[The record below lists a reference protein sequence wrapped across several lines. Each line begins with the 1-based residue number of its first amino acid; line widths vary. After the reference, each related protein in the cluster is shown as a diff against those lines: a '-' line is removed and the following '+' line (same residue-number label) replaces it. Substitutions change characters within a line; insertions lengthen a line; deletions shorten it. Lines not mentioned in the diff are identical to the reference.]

1 MRRAAVLVS
10 AGLPRCWRRAASA
23 QNDRPRNLILFVPDG
38 LRGRIVTPQTAPT
51 MAEVRDKG
59 VNFKNSHS
67 LFPTFTT
74 ANASAMATGHHLGDT
89 GDFSNTIYT
98 GYPVEAAGGTV
109 TPFLESDPVL
119 RDVDEHFGGD
129 YLNEETVL
137 KMARA
142 KGYSTAAMGKLGPT
156 LIFDHTDKIGA
167 DGLHSIVID
176 DATGSKNGVPL
187 SQEMQAALTKAG
199 LPLVTPSRG
208 ESAKAGDAKTP
219 GTLVP
224 NTAQQAYFADVAT
237 KVVLPMFKARNKP
250 FVLVFWSRDPDGSQH
265 NNGDSL
271 NTVTPGING
280 PTSIAGIHNAD
291 DNLAQLRKALDDL
304 GLAASTNI
312 IISSD
317 HGFSTISKESKSSPA
332 AKASY
337 DDTPKDFLPMGFLAI
352 DLAKAL
358 DLPLF
363 DPNDKNARVADN
375 AHPKAGNGLLG
386 NDPDKPDLVVANNG
400 GSDLIYLP
408 NKDKKLAAR
417 TIKALLEQDYVSGLF
432 VDDKLGRFPGTLE
445 MSQLGLKG
453 KAVTPTPSIVVNFR
467 SYTTGCDEPTN
478 CSVEVADTVL
488 RQGQGMHGSFGRGDT
503 MNFTA
508 AIGPDFKAG
517 YVDPLPVS
525 NADVGMTIAQLMGL
539 HTAAAGGLIGRV
551 MSEALPNGIIP
562 KAADGNDHLQAGS
575 QRTADDRE
583 VPARAVATLF
593 RCGGISG
600 ANGRPRSR
608 RRQTKNGGEITPPS
622 QLCRFPGDG
631 YIPMSNTFGR
641 CASGNAAA
649 PTMVA
654 TILIRVRLLR
664 CLPRIW
670 LAIHSSIS
678 VSTSTARSA
687 PSFRSRCPATAQRCA
702 AAPASRT
709 RRPRDARLPWPTG
722 RRNVRRRC
730 ARRRH
735 R

>member
-1 MRRAAVLVS
+1 MHRSIVLLS
-10 AGLPRCWRRAASA
+10 AGLTLLSTGMAVA
-23 QNDRPRNLILFVPDG
+23 QNSAPRNLILFVPDG
-38 LRGRIVTPQTAPT
+38 LRGRIVTPQTAPA

-74 ANASAMATGHHLGDT
+74 ANASAMATGHYLGDT

-98 GYPVEAAGGTV
+98 GYPVGPADGTV
-109 TPFLESDPVL
+109 TPFLEVDPVII
-119 RDVDEHFGGD
+119 DADEHFGGD

-142 KGYSTAAMGKLGPT
+142 RGFSTAALGKLGPT

-187 SQEMQAALTKAG
+187 SDEMKAALTKAN
-199 LPLVTPSRG
+199 LPLATPSRG
-208 ESAKAGDAKTP
+208 ENGKTGDAKTP
-219 GTLVP
+219 GTVAP
-224 NTAQQAYFADVAT
+224 NTAQQAYFADVAA

-265 NNGDSL
+265 NQGDSL

-280 PTSIAGIHNAD
+280 PTSLAGIKNAD
-291 DNLAQLRKALDDL
+291 NNLAQLRKALDEL
-304 GLAASTNI
+304 GLSASTNI

-317 HGFSTISKESKSSPA
+317 HGFSTISKESKTSPS
-332 AKASY
+332 AKVSY
-337 DDTPKDFLPMGFLAI
+337 DDTPKDFLPMGFLAL

-386 NDPDKPDLVVANNG
+386 NDPAKPDLVVATNG

-408 NKDKKLAAR
+408 NRDKKLAGR
-417 TIKALLEQDYVSGLF
+417 TVKALLDQDYVSGLF

-478 CSVEVADTVL
+478 CSVEVSDTVL

-503 MNFTA
+503 MNFMA

-525 NADVGMTIAQLMGL
+525 NADIGMTIVQLMGL
-539 HTAAAGGLIGRV
+539 RTAGAGGLTGRV

-562 KAADGNDHLQAGS
+562 KAANATITSKPAANGLQTVVKFQRVLS
-575 QRTADDRE
+575 QRYFD
-583 VPARAVATLF
+583 VA
-593 RCGGISG
+593 G
-600 ANGRPRSR
+600 
-608 RRQTKNGGEITPPS
+608 
-622 QLCRFPGDG
+622 FPGRTVGLD
-631 YIPMSNTFGR
+631 
-641 CASGNAAA
+641 AESGKQK
-649 PTMVA
+649 
-654 TILIRVRLLR
+654 
-664 CLPRIW
+664 
-670 LAIHSSIS
+670 
-678 VSTSTARSA
+678 TA
-687 PSFRSRCPATAQRCA
+687 
-702 AAPASRT
+702 
-709 RRPRDARLPWPTG
+709 G
-722 RRNVRRRC
+722 K
-730 ARRRH
+730 
-735 R
+735 